1 MEPLKLTLKQAFAKN
16 CFIRFRLISIRFQLV
31 QQVYVS
37 LLRRRNLSLGAR
49 SGLMKPVFLSLL
61 MMALQ

>member
-1 MEPLKLTLKQAFAKN
+1 MEPLNLTLKQAFAKN

-37 LLRRRNLSLGAR
+37 LLSRNNLSMGAPAE
-49 SGLMKPVFLSLL
+49 LMKPVFLSL
-61 MMALQ
+61 